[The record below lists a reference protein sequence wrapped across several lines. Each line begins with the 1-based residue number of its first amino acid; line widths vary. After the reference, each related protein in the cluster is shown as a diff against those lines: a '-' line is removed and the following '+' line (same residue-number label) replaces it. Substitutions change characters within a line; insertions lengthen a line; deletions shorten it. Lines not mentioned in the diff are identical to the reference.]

1 MARKLGW
8 FVLLVF
14 LSVGAG
20 CRRKD
25 STVIIRILLPPS
37 NSAVRYAIQK
47 FELYPLSTEKGEM
60 ILPATMET
68 SNDTR
73 YQEFLWKIDTYRPEV
88 VIVPAVEAIPA
99 PLRQETRYATLPCS
113 SASSSCIA
121 VIGPWDTA
129 KERQAAD
136 IVLRRLSSSER

>member
-37 NSAVRYAIQK
+37 NSAVRNAIQK

-60 ILPATMET
+60 ILPATLET
-68 SNDTR
+68 GNDTR
-73 YQEFLWKIDTYRPEV
+73 YQEFLRGIDTYRPEV

-99 PLRQETRYATLPCS
+99 PLRQERRFATLPCS
-113 SASSSCIA
+113 SAPSSCIA

-129 KERQAAD
+129 EERQAAD
-136 IVLRRLSSSER
+136 ILLRHLSSSER